1 MTPLQVPADNYHPKI
16 VLVEN
21 NSAEREGYSIILS
34 SIRDVIVVN
43 TYDRGEEAIRNL
55 RHDKPDIVFTDLEL
69 INEDSINIIK
79 KLKKLDPKLHV
90 IALTRREDLSTIFDA
105 FAAGTS
111 GYLLKG
117 NNHLELLDAVTEIMN
132 NGAPMS
138 PKIAKLVVSSFQRS
152 PDSPLSARETEI
164 LTSLAMGKTYKI
176 TANNLHIGMETVK
189 SHVKNIYSKLHV
201 SSKAEAIELARQRS
215 LI

>member
-1 MTPLQVPADNYHPKI
+1 MTPRQVPSDNYHFKI
-16 VLVEN
+16 VLIEN
-21 NSAEREGYSIILS
+21 NSAVREGYAIILS
-34 SIRDVIVVN
+34 SIRDARVVN
-43 TYDRGEEAIRNL
+43 TYPRGEEAIRKL
-55 RHDKPDIVFTDLEL
+55 RQDKPDIVFTDLEL
-69 INEDSINIIK
+69 INEDSIIIIK

-90 IALTRREDLSTIFDA
+90 VALTSREDLSTIFAA

-117 NNHLELLDAVTEIMN
+117 NNHLELLDAVSEIMN

-189 SHVKNIYSKLHV
+189 SHVKNIYSKLQV
-201 SSKAEAIELARQRS
+201 STKTEAIDLARKRS

>member
-1 MTPLQVPADNYHPKI
+1 MDNIYPRI
-16 VLVEN
+16 VLIEN
-21 NSAEREGYSIILS
+21 NSAEREGYSIVLS
-34 SIRDVIVVN
+34 SLRDVKVIN
-43 TYDRGEEAIRNL
+43 TYSRAEEAIRNL
-55 RHDKPDIVFTDLEL
+55 KKDNPNILFTDLEL
-69 INEDSINIIK
+69 INEDSINVIK
-79 KLKKLDPKLHV
+79 KLKKLDPKLQI
-90 IALTRREDLSTIFDA
+90 IALTNREDLSTIFDA

-117 NNHLELLDAVTEIMN
+117 RNHIELLDAVTEIMN

-164 LTSLAMGKTYKI
+164 LTSLSMGKTYKI